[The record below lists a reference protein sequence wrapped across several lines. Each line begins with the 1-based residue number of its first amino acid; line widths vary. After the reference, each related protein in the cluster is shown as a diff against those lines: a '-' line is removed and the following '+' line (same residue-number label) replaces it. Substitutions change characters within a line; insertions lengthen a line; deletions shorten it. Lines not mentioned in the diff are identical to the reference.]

1 MTRPQSLDST
11 NLCDKTLENGKQVC
25 HLQRPLRA
33 QREHFLSP
41 SCRKF
46 SASLVTARH
55 SGPRAMALE
64 AVLALCKCQVRCR
77 VHGSNALLRRNIACQ
92 RHTTR
97 NPAVCSHAIYLYAI
111 DVSATLPSAVP
122 DPQSSRSD
130 QKPVAVP
137 PQDTD
142 RGVIG
147 KAPGLSSSAGID
159 SRVSESTNSHPP
171 VAAKRGSLTGAA
183 NPTCPRCSKNVY
195 FAEMMQGPGGSKYHK
210 LCFRCSDCDKSL
222 DSMNSCVTT
231 ENVLLCKT
239 CYSKKHGPV
248 GFG

>member
-1 MTRPQSLDST
+1 M
-11 NLCDKTLENGKQVC
+11 
-25 HLQRPLRA
+25 
-33 QREHFLSP
+33 
-41 SCRKF
+41 
-46 SASLVTARH
+46 
-55 SGPRAMALE
+55 
-64 AVLALCKCQVRCR
+64 RCR
-77 VHGSNALLRRNIACQ
+77 VHGSNVLLRRNIACQ
-92 RHTTR
+92 RQ
-97 NPAVCSHAIYLYAI
+97 PEIQLLCAHALYLYVL

-122 DPQSSRSD
+122 VPQSSHSD

-147 KAPGLSSSAGID
+147 KAPGLSSAAGMD
-159 SRVSESTNSHPP
+159 SRVSESTDSHPP
-171 VAAKRGSLTGAA
+171 VTAKRGSLTGAA

-195 FAEMMQGPGGSKYHK
+195 FAEMIQGPGGSKYHK